1 MANHL
6 VPVAF
11 NFADS
16 RHPSFA
22 VLEIPA
28 GRHVG
33 IFQHIKFI
41 GSERMQSI
49 GVDGVVMFNTMRQ
62 IRNRLSVRP
71 LRMGHSMSWVAVKGS
86 TPQAVRDSLALR
98 ATGARE
104 EIPES
109 DITAAELPGG
119 RYMVVSDRDGL
130 HLTSGE
136 VLARLSALG
145 EVIAC
150 FVEEHV
156 MFSSAECWRSGRRVW
171 SVQHDAQRGMEH
183 LTADGELP
191 PTFSSV
197 RDELRG
203 KQEAAGGSKADV
215 DYIWDVPVTLAH
227 QLTGWRH
234 DHVIPG
240 LADDAFEVLER
251 TSTKRPKPQ
260 PQSTPW
266 WRRLI

>member
-1 MANHL
+1 MQPGAIQTKL
-6 VPVAF
+6 RTASRGLRIYSQQAPSLFSVAF
-11 NFADS
+11 QFQLSLANDWVGCRRQS
-16 RHPSFA
+16 GTY
-22 VLEIPA
+22 PA
-28 GRHVG
+28 IHLLGLT
-33 IFQHIKFI
+33 Q
-41 GSERMQSI
+41 
-49 GVDGVVMFNTMRQ
+49 TA
-62 IRNRLSVRP
+62 
-71 LRMGHSMSWVAVKGS
+71 RMGYSMSWAAVKGS
-86 TPQAVRDSLALR
+86 TPQAVRDTLVLR

-109 DITAAELPGG
+109 DITAVELPGG
-119 RYMVVSDRDGL
+119 WYMVVSDRDGL
-130 HLTSGE
+130 HLTSDE

-150 FVEEHV
+150 YVEEHV
-156 MFSSAECWRSGRRVW
+156 MFSSAECWRRGRRVW

-183 LTADGELP
+183 LTAEGELP

-197 RDELRG
+197 RDELRA
-203 KQEAAGGSKADV
+203 KQEAAGGSEADV
-215 DYIWDVPVTLAH
+215 DYIWDAPVTLAH

-251 TSTKRPKPQ
+251 TSTKGPKLQ
-260 PQSTPW
+260 SQSTPW